1 MIIVVMGVSGAGKTA
16 VAGEL
21 AKLLGAGFLEGDD
34 FHPPANMVKM
44 RSAIPLDDE
53 DRRPWLRKLA
63 GAMEAWT
70 TGGRDV
76 VVACSALKH
85 SYRQLLK
92 GSHDDFRLVYLK
104 GGQDLIAKR
113 LGERDGHF
121 MPPGLLESQFAEL
134 EEPIEASEDAIT
146 VSIEQTP
153 AAIAAEIQRRLDR
166 RE

>member
-1 MIIVVMGVSGAGKTA
+1 MIVVVMGVSGAGKTA

-34 FHPPANMVKM
+34 FHPPANIVKM

-63 GAMEAWT
+63 GAMEAWAA
-70 TGGRDV
+70 GGRDV
-76 VVACSALKH
+76 VVACSALKY

-92 GSHDDFRLVYLK
+92 GDHDDFRLIYLK
-104 GGQDLIAKR
+104 GSRDMIAKR
-113 LGERDGHF
+113 LEQRDGHF

-134 EEPIEASEDAIT
+134 EEPIEASEDVIT
-146 VSIEQTP
+146 VSMEQTP
-153 AAIAAEIQRRLDR
+153 AAMAAEIQRRLDR